1 MDIIFSS
8 KKLQKILNDERE
20 MLKSCGLK
28 RSKRLKVVMAALRAA
43 STLSVFAPPYSP
55 PHRCHQLKGNRRNQ
69 FSFDLDGQYRLLIK
83 PALNPIPRL
92 KDGGIDWKE
101 VTVIEIIEIGDTHG

>member
-1 MDIIFSS
+1 MDITFSN
-8 KKLQKILNDERE
+8 KKLKKICNDEEE

-28 RSKRLKVVMAALRAA
+28 QSKRLKVVMAALRAA
-43 STLSVFAPPYSP
+43 PTLSVFAPPYSP

-69 FSFDLDGQYRLLIK
+69 FSFDLDGQYRLIIK

-92 KDGGIDWKE
+92 DDGGIDWKAM
-101 VTVIEIIEIGDTHG
+101 TAIEIIEIGDTHG